1 MNGQNISCIFCGNP
15 RPNILRELQEGTQT
29 GFSLRGLISRNRQR
43 FQVVSPTPLV
53 NCLLC
58 NRRYYLFAVEA
69 DREFVE
75 YFLNNHV
82 LLTTHVVDSII
93 AFGLPPSE
101 LVEYVIGIAQPENS
115 RNLIYI
121 VILYSNKRYFI
132 SCKKYTG
139 SDPDYRG
146 KYLALNADKVVI
158 E

>member
-1 MNGQNISCIFCGNP
+1 M
-15 RPNILRELQEGTQT
+15 ET
-29 GFSLRGLISRNRQR
+29 
-43 FQVVSPTPLV
+43 
-53 NCLLC
+53 
-58 NRRYYLFAVEA
+58 
-69 DREFVE
+69 DKEFVD

-82 LLTTHVVDSII
+82 LLTTDVIDSIV
-93 AFGLPPSE
+93 AFGLPPNE
-101 LVEYVIGIAQPENS
+101 LTDYVIGIARPENS

-132 SCKKYTG
+132 SCEKYTG